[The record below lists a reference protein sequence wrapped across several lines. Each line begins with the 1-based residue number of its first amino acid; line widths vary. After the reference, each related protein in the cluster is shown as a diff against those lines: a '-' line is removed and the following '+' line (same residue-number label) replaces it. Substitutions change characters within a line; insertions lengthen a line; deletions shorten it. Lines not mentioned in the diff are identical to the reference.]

1 MAARGGGG
9 RVSYPCPEGTSRVLA
24 PFLALPPFPCTA
36 RPAQTLRPV
45 DDPKNKLAERLAQAA
60 EVVRIEAETL
70 LRLAEHLDESFSQ
83 AVDMVL
89 ACTGQVVVTG
99 MGKAGLVG
107 QKISATLAS
116 TGTPSFSLHPAEALH
131 GDLGRV
137 REQDLILALSNSG
150 ETPELSA
157 LVSAATRH
165 GTQSIA
171 MTGQV
176 DSSLGRQAAVVLS
189 IGRVEEA
196 CPLKLAPTASTSA
209 MLALG
214 DALAMVVL
222 SERGFERED
231 FARFHPAGS
240 LGRQLLTVGEV
251 MRKGAEL
258 PLVVGSRTVA
268 EVLIQTSKTPGK
280 PGAALVVD
288 GAGCLEG
295 IFTDGDLRR
304 LLEGGQF
311 DRLQDAVADH
321 MGRDPKTLNPDQLVE
336 EAHRLLR
343 ENRIDQAP
351 VVDENRIPVGIVDVQ
366 DLLELGE

>member
-1 MAARGGGG
+1 M
-9 RVSYPCPEGTSRVLA
+9 
-24 PFLALPPFPCTA
+24 
-36 RPAQTLRPV
+36 
-45 DDPKNKLAERLAQAA
+45 DDPKNKLAKRLAQAA

-70 LRLAEHLDESFSQ
+70 LRLEEHLDASFSE

-165 GTQSIA
+165 GTRSIA
-171 MTGQV
+171 MTGQA
-176 DSSLGRQAAVVLS
+176 DSSLGRQAAVVLN

-240 LGRQLLTVGEV
+240 LGRRLLTVGEV
-251 MRKGAEL
+251 MREGAEL
-258 PLVVGSRTVA
+258 PLVVGTRTVA

-288 GAGCLEG
+288 ETGRLEG

-304 LLEGGQF
+304 LLEEGQF
-311 DRLQDAVADH
+311 DHLQEAVAVH
-321 MGRDPKTLNPDQLVE
+321 MGRDPKTLHPGQLVE

-351 VVDENRIPVGIVDVQ
+351 VVDENCIPVGLVDVQ

>member
-1 MAARGGGG
+1 MAHP
-9 RVSYPCPEGTSRVLA
+9 S
-24 PFLALPPFPCTA
+24 
-36 RPAQTLRPV
+36 QTLHPV
-45 DDPKNKLAERLAQAA
+45 EDSKIRVQARLDRAI
-60 EVVRIEAETL
+60 EVVRIEAQTL
-70 LRLAEHLDESFSQ
+70 TRLAEHLDERFSA

-137 REQDLILALSNSG
+137 RPHDLILALSNSG
-150 ETPELSA
+150 ETDELTS
-157 LVSAATRH
+157 LISVATRA
-165 GTQSIA
+165 GTASIA
-171 MTGQV
+171 MTGRPE
-176 DSSLGRQAAVVLS
+176 SSLARQAQVVLS
-189 IGRVEEA
+189 YGRVEEA

-222 SERGFERED
+222 AERGFGRED

-251 MRKGAEL
+251 MREGAEL
-258 PLVVGSRTVA
+258 PLVQGQDTVA
-268 EVLIQTSKTPGK
+268 SVLIQTSKTPGK

-288 GAGCLEG
+288 DKGLLEG

-304 LLEGGQF
+304 LLEGGQS
-311 DRLQDAVADH
+311 DLLESPVLEH
-321 MGRDPKTLNPDQLVE
+321 MGTQPKTLTTDQLVE
-336 EAHRLLR
+336 DAHRLLR

-351 VVDENRIPVGIVDVQ
+351 VVNDQGVAVGLIDVQ
-366 DLLELGE
+366 DLLELGD